1 MSKTFKYTIVLWFL
15 FINVSFA
22 NVIDVDNTQLK
33 KLIKEDVSIVD
44 IRTINEW
51 NHTGVIPNSLLITFF
66 DEKGNYDLDQ
76 WHEKLLENSSYNKDL
91 IIICRS
97 GRRSKIAAE
106 IISKKFGI
114 NVYNAKYGI
123 KSWIQSN
130 QAISKP

>member
-33 KLIKEDVSIVD
+33 KLLKEDISIVD

-106 IISKKFGI
+106 IISKNFGI
-114 NVYNAKYGI
+114 NVFNAKYGI
-123 KSWIQSN
+123 MSWIQSN
-130 QAISKP
+130 EAISKP

>member
-15 FINVSFA
+15 FINVSLA

-44 IRTINEW
+44 IRTIYEW
-51 NHTGVIPNSLLITFF
+51 KHTGVIPNSLLITFF
-66 DEKGNYDLDQ
+66 DKKGNYDLDQ
-76 WHEKLLENSSYNKDL
+76 WHEKLLENSSYNKNL

-97 GRRSKIAAE
+97 GRRSKIVAE

-114 NVYNAKYGI
+114 NVYNVKYGI

-130 QAISKP
+130 EAISKP

>member
-33 KLIKEDVSIVD
+33 KLLKEDISIVD

-106 IISKKFGI
+106 IISKKFGK

-130 QAISKP
+130 EAISKP

>member
-1 MSKTFKYTIVLWFL
+1 MKLKQSCFINKIVLEL
-15 FINVSFA
+15 
-22 NVIDVDNTQLK
+22 
-33 KLIKEDVSIVD
+33 
-44 IRTINEW
+44 
-51 NHTGVIPNSLLITFF
+51 HYFF

-130 QAISKP
+130 EEILKP

>member
-33 KLIKEDVSIVD
+33 KILKEDISIVD

-106 IISKKFGI
+106 IISKNFGI
-114 NVYNAKYGI
+114 NVFNAKYGI
-123 KSWIQSN
+123 MSWIQSN
-130 QAISKP
+130 EAISKP

>member
-1 MSKTFKYTIVLWFL
+1 MSRTLKYSIVLWFL
-15 FINVSFA
+15 LINVSFA

-106 IISKKFGI
+106 IISKKFRI

-130 QAISKP
+130 EALSKL